1 MMILVVFVIL
11 SATSIANAFFNSLEC
26 CCGCRT
32 NSCPPQAFGCPP
44 PTNPCV
50 NAFFTFGRYIAPCKS
65 IEKHP
70 WSGYNPQQNRQ
81 QTNNDCRYPPCV
93 PVRQHLKPN
102 VVYNNNALHFSN
114 PQSVTTTFPSM
125 FQHIDA
131 NVGDRASESA
141 VLSAPTLNVPGYDK
155 FAEQTGQQISIAPLP
170 NKTLLIAENPY
181 GDVAIQLTDSSRQNE
196 RTFALVLSKQNESH
210 STTNIVENPLTT
222 DAPARSSVEYS
233 GLSTLLQ
240 QSTAESEDGQ
250 RAQGVV
256 LVPASSI
263 IIEAS
268 DPEPTTRS
276 PNEKEDPNM
285 KSENST
291 TDNGYTGKI
300 SFKVSPRFN
309 GASDGLTAQNQSVV
323 NMPLLISTLQHDTS
337 LSHNNSRVY
346 ETIASDFGTTLG
358 EKLRAT
364 TNMAPIAKSLP
375 GSTAGDAYH
384 VTRTEKKVS
393 VKVEDV
399 MASKAP
405 IVENGS
411 GITEKGGHIKNDH
424 KTRQDEINRGTSPQK
439 RSFAQSGVKI
449 RNRTDTSHSTSSETR
464 TTAETTQQAIN
475 KIRQSD
481 HELARIDNVLTGIQ
495 ELLTMVRKEIELE
508 EADTNEGVM
517 QSWRETDAPDRVA
530 KERWNWI
537 GDRGNSSQKKSV
549 SVDAPHI
556 MQNIADTRQ
565 PSKSYSEETV
575 DEIQEIISNLRH
587 TQLRD
592 LKRKKYLEK
601 TQRNQNGLNASSQPS
616 VRTKRSLVRRSSEE
630 SLQSKEPESVVQ
642 ESVGE
647 GDLYADHFMSSEKES
662 FTTPTTTSSSA
673 ITTPTT
679 NTLPFFSTGTVSK
692 IIASGVS
699 KPKPITFDI
708 TTAAPFT
715 TTTTPQSK
723 ILVEPLIDWSFD
735 EQSETAIPMSKE
747 DKVEKVDLDEAMN
760 EMGGDEP
767 ALSNNCNELEL
778 KRIIEQNIDVNDAS
792 VSKRR
797 IQKVTESRFEGTF
810 DVVCSR
816 SEFSYLINSD
826 TFCEGGKG
834 EIACLVFRQEY
845 P

>member
-1 MMILVVFVIL
+1 M
-11 SATSIANAFFNSLEC
+11 SLK
-26 CCGCRT
+26 T
-32 NSCPPQAFGCPP
+32 
-44 PTNPCV
+44 V
-50 NAFFTFGRYIAPCKS
+50 LL
-65 IEKHP
+65 EKHP
-70 WSGYNPQQNRQ
+70 WNGYNPQRNRQ

-114 PQSVTTTFPSM
+114 PQSVTTTFPST

-268 DPEPTTRS
+268 DPEPITRS

-285 KSENST
+285 KNENST

-309 GASDGLTAQNQSVV
+309 SASDGVTAQNRSVV
-323 NMPLLISTLQHDTS
+323 NMPLVISTLQHNTS

-358 EKLRAT
+358 EELRAT

-464 TTAETTQQAIN
+464 TTAETTQRAIN

-508 EADTNEGVM
+508 EADTYEGVM
-517 QSWRETDAPDRVA
+517 QSWRETDAPDRSAEVLVLFIRC
-530 KERWNWI
+530 EQRDQRY
-537 GDRGNSSQKKSV
+537 GEHV
-549 SVDAPHI
+549 
-556 MQNIADTRQ
+556 
-565 PSKSYSEETV
+565 
-575 DEIQEIISNLRH
+575 
-587 TQLRD
+587 D
-592 LKRKKYLEK
+592 LKD
-601 TQRNQNGLNASSQPS
+601 
-616 VRTKRSLVRRSSEE
+616 
-630 SLQSKEPESVVQ
+630 SKEPKWSQ
-642 ESVGE
+642 RFLAAICTHQAIIGE
-647 GDLYADHFMSSEKES
+647 TIFRGI
-662 FTTPTTTSSSA
+662 TS
-673 ITTPTT
+673 IK
-679 NTLPFFSTGTVSK
+679 GTR
-692 IIASGVS
+692 
-699 KPKPITFDI
+699 
-708 TTAAPFT
+708 
-715 TTTTPQSK
+715 